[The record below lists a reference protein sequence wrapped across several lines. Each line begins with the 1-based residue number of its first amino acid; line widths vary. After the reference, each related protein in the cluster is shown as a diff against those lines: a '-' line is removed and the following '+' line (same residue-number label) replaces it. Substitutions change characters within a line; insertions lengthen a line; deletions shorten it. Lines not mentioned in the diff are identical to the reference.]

1 MSAHSILP
9 PSPETETENSTMDS
23 KLTSPNHSRSRIP
36 PHSSDEPTGKAVRSR
51 RWLGLAESVLIRRT
65 YLVTFDGLLIL
76 AAFYGAF
83 ALRLHEKET
92 LATTMASV
100 RWLPWLALIS
110 GLPVLLFSGWYQGLT
125 RYAGSHSLYGLIPR
139 AVVMVLVLLMA
150 NTLLGGTQPPRS
162 FWVLYLLLF
171 SGGAIGSRIVLRD
184 VLVSQLDRKSS
195 KQITTDKTD
204 ATLIY
209 GAGYSGMNLF
219 NAIRSDRRF
228 SIIGFLDDDT
238 QLHGRTLQNL
248 KIYNPTRLH
257 ALIKDHGLNKVLL
270 AMPSISRE
278 RKRLLV
284 DQLSHLGLEVLS
296 IPSLAQL
303 ANGQR
308 IVSDIQPVRI
318 EDLLGRE
325 PSKPDFHLLQESV
338 KGKCVLVTGAG
349 GSIGSEL
356 CRQIIA
362 LGARKL
368 LLLDLN
374 EFSLYSI
381 DKELNSLKAES
392 EIRAILGD
400 VSDANRLTLTCGEH
414 GVQTIF
420 HAAAYKHVPL
430 VEANLCAGIS
440 NNLRATKSVI
450 HAAIE
455 AGIERLTLISTDK
468 AVRPTNAMGAS
479 KRVCELLIQAAAADR
494 AGRQPVMA
502 MVRFGNVLGSSGS
515 VIPLF
520 HEQISKGGPITVTH
534 QAITRYFMT
543 IPEAVQL
550 VLQATGMAR
559 GGELFLLD
567 MGEPVRIAELARQMI
582 ELSGLR
588 VRDEQN
594 PNGDIA
600 IEFTGLRPGEKLYEE
615 LLISARDEATQH
627 PLIRKA
633 KEPNHSSSEL
643 RPMVEALEKALDRW
657 DEQATVRALCGLVP
671 EYNKDKKVQPSTDA
685 ANRNGLASDTT
696 HSASPKLSTAP

>member
-1 MSAHSILP
+1 
-9 PSPETETENSTMDS
+9 
-23 KLTSPNHSRSRIP
+23 
-36 PHSSDEPTGKAVRSR
+36 
-51 RWLGLAESVLIRRT
+51 
-65 YLVTFDGLLIL
+65 
-76 AAFYGAF
+76 
-83 ALRLHEKET
+83 
-92 LATTMASV
+92 
-100 RWLPWLALIS
+100 
-110 GLPVLLFSGWYQGLT
+110 VLLFSGWYRGLT

-139 AVVMVLVLLMA
+139 GVVMVLVLLMA
-150 NTLLGGTQPPRS
+150 NTLLGGAQPPRS
-162 FWVLYLLLF
+162 FWILYLLLF
-171 SGGAIGSRIVLRD
+171 SGGAICSRIVLRD
-184 VLVSQLDRKSS
+184 VLVSRLERNSS
-195 KQITTDKTD
+195 KRIAADKTD

-209 GAGYSGMNLF
+209 GAGHSGMNLL
-219 NAIRSDRRF
+219 NALRSDRRF
-228 SIIGFLDDDT
+228 RIIGFLDDDT

-248 KIYNPTRLH
+248 KIDSPTRLH

-270 AMPSISRE
+270 AMPSLSRE

-308 IVSDIQPVRI
+308 IVSDIQPVLI

-325 PSKPDFHLLQESV
+325 PSKPLSHLLQESV

-356 CRQIIA
+356 CRQILS

-374 EFSLYSI
+374 EYVLYRI
-381 DKELNSLKAES
+381 DKELSSQKGTS
-392 EIRAILGD
+392 EIRPILGD
-400 VSDANRLTLTCGEH
+400 ASDANRLTLICREH
-414 GVQTIF
+414 RVQTIF

-450 HAAIE
+450 QAAIE
-455 AGIERLTLISTDK
+455 ADIERLTLISTDK

-479 KRVCELLIQAAAADR
+479 KRVCELLIQAAAADL

-550 VLQATGMAR
+550 VLQATGMAQ

-588 VRDEQN
+588 VRDELN

-600 IEFTGLRPGEKLYEE
+600 IEYTGLRPGEKLYEE

-643 RPMVEALEKALDRW
+643 KPMIEALEKALDRW
-657 DEQATVRALCGLVP
+657 DEQATMMALSRLVP
-671 EYNKDKKVQPSTDA
+671 EYNKYIKVQPTTDLA
-685 ANRNGLASDTT
+685 KANALAPDTT
-696 HSASPKLSTAP
+696 HPASPKLPTAP

>member
-1 MSAHSILP
+1 M
-9 PSPETETENSTMDS
+9 
-23 KLTSPNHSRSRIP
+23 
-36 PHSSDEPTGKAVRSR
+36 
-51 RWLGLAESVLIRRT
+51 IRRT

-92 LATTMASV
+92 LATTMSSL

-110 GLPVLLFSGWYQGLT
+110 GLPVLLFSGWYRGLT

-139 AVVMVLVLLMA
+139 AVVMVLVLLMT

-171 SGGAIGSRIVLRD
+171 SGAAIGSRIVLRD

-195 KQITTDKTD
+195 NQIATDKTD

-228 SIIGFLDDDT
+228 RIIGFLDDDT

-248 KIYNPTRLH
+248 KIHSPTRLH
-257 ALIKDHGLNKVLL
+257 ALIKDYGLNKVLL
-270 AMPSISRE
+270 AMPSLSRE

-308 IVSDIQPVRI
+308 IVSDIQPVLI

-325 PSKPDFHLLQESV
+325 PSKPDSHLLQESV
-338 KGKCVLVTGAG
+338 KEKCVLVTGAG

-356 CRQIIA
+356 CRQVLA
-362 LGARKL
+362 LGAKKL

-374 EFSLYSI
+374 EYALYSI

-392 EIRAILGD
+392 EIRPILGD
-400 VSDANRLTLTCGEH
+400 ASDSKRLTLICLEH
-414 GVQTIF
+414 GVQTIY

-440 NNLRATKSVI
+440 NNLRATQSVI
-450 HAAIE
+450 HAAKQ

-479 KRVCELLIQAAAADR
+479 KRVCELLIQAAAADQ

-550 VLQATGMAR
+550 VLQATGMAK

-643 RPMVEALEKALDRW
+643 KPMVEALEKALDRW
-657 DEQATVRALCGLVP
+657 DEQATVLALSRLVP
-671 EYNKDKKVQPSTDA
+671 EYNIDKKLQPTNQA
-685 ANRNGLASDTT
+685 ANGNGLAPNAA
-696 HSASPKLSTAP
+696 HPASSNLSTSP

>member
-1 MSAHSILP
+1 M
-9 PSPETETENSTMDS
+9 ES
-23 KLTSPNHSRSRIP
+23 KLTSPNHSTPSHAGRSSETP
-36 PHSSDEPTGKAVRSR
+36 LGKTPRPR
-51 RWLGLAESVLIRRT
+51 RWPWSRLAESVMIRRT

-92 LATTMASV
+92 LATTMSSL

-110 GLPVLLFSGWYQGLT
+110 GLPVLLFSGWYRGLT

-139 AVVMVLVLLMA
+139 AVVMVLVLLMT

-171 SGGAIGSRIVLRD
+171 SGAAIGSRIVLRD

-195 KQITTDKTD
+195 NQIATDKTD

-228 SIIGFLDDDT
+228 RIIGFLDDDT

-248 KIYNPTRLH
+248 KIHSPTRLH
-257 ALIKDHGLNKVLL
+257 ALIKDYGLNKVLL
-270 AMPSISRE
+270 AMPSLSRE

-308 IVSDIQPVRI
+308 IVSDIQPVLI

-325 PSKPDFHLLQESV
+325 PSKPDSHLLQESV
-338 KGKCVLVTGAG
+338 KEKCVLVTGAG

-356 CRQIIA
+356 CRQVLA
-362 LGARKL
+362 LGAKKL

-374 EFSLYSI
+374 EYALYSI

-392 EIRAILGD
+392 EIRPILGD
-400 VSDANRLTLTCGEH
+400 ASDSKRLTLICLEH
-414 GVQTIF
+414 GVQTIY

-440 NNLRATKSVI
+440 NNLRATQSVI
-450 HAAIE
+450 HAAKQ

-479 KRVCELLIQAAAADR
+479 KRVCELLIQAAAADQ

-588 VRDEQN
+588 VKDEQN

-643 RPMVEALEKALDRW
+643 KPMVEALEKALDRW
-657 DEQATVRALCGLVP
+657 DEQATVLALSRLVP
-671 EYNKDKKVQPSTDA
+671 EYNIDKKLQPTNQA
-685 ANRNGLASDTT
+685 ANGNGLAPNAA
-696 HSASPKLSTAP
+696 HPASSNLSTSP

>member
-1 MSAHSILP
+1 M
-9 PSPETETENSTMDS
+9 
-23 KLTSPNHSRSRIP
+23 
-36 PHSSDEPTGKAVRSR
+36 
-51 RWLGLAESVLIRRT
+51 IRRT

-92 LATTMASV
+92 LATTMSSL

-110 GLPVLLFSGWYQGLT
+110 GLPVLLFSGWYRGLT

-139 AVVMVLVLLMA
+139 AVVMVLVLLMT

-171 SGGAIGSRIVLRD
+171 SGAAIGSRIVLRD

-195 KQITTDKTD
+195 NQIETDKTD

-228 SIIGFLDDDT
+228 RIIGFLDDDT

-248 KIYNPTRLH
+248 KIHSPTRLH
-257 ALIKDHGLNKVLL
+257 ALIKDYGLNKVLL
-270 AMPSISRE
+270 AMPSLSRE

-308 IVSDIQPVRI
+308 IVSDIQPVLI

-325 PSKPDFHLLQESV
+325 PSKPDSHLLQESV
-338 KGKCVLVTGAG
+338 KEKCVLVTGAG

-356 CRQIIA
+356 CRQVLA
-362 LGARKL
+362 LGAKKL

-374 EFSLYSI
+374 EYALYSI

-392 EIRAILGD
+392 EIRPILGD
-400 VSDANRLTLTCGEH
+400 ASDSKRLTLICLEH
-414 GVQTIF
+414 GVQTIY

-440 NNLRATKSVI
+440 NNLRATQSVI
-450 HAAIE
+450 HAAKQ

-479 KRVCELLIQAAAADR
+479 KRVCELLIQAAAADQ

-588 VRDEQN
+588 VKDEQN

-643 RPMVEALEKALDRW
+643 KPMVEALEKALDRW
-657 DEQATVRALCGLVP
+657 DDQATVLALSRLVP
-671 EYNKDKKVQPSTDA
+671 EYNIDKKLQPTNQA
-685 ANRNGLASDTT
+685 ANGNGLAPNAA
-696 HSASPKLSTAP
+696 HPASSNLSTSP

>member
-1 MSAHSILP
+1 M
-9 PSPETETENSTMDS
+9 ES
-23 KLTSPNHSRSRIP
+23 KLTSPNHSTPRHAGRSSET
-36 PHSSDEPTGKAVRSR
+36 PHGKTPRRR
-51 RWLGLAESVLIRRT
+51 RWLWSRLAESVMIRRT

-92 LATTMASV
+92 LATTMSSL

-110 GLPVLLFSGWYQGLT
+110 GLPVLLFSGWYRGLT

-139 AVVMVLVLLMA
+139 AVVMVLVLLMT

-171 SGGAIGSRIVLRD
+171 SGAAIGSRIVLRD

-195 KQITTDKTD
+195 NQIATDKTD

-228 SIIGFLDDDT
+228 RIIGFLDDDT

-248 KIYNPTRLH
+248 KIHSPTRLH
-257 ALIKDHGLNKVLL
+257 ALIKDYGLNKVLL
-270 AMPSISRE
+270 AMPSLSRE

-308 IVSDIQPVRI
+308 IVSDIQPVLI

-325 PSKPDFHLLQESV
+325 PSKPDSHLLQESV
-338 KGKCVLVTGAG
+338 KEKCVLVTGAG

-356 CRQIIA
+356 CRQVLA
-362 LGARKL
+362 LGAKKL

-374 EFSLYSI
+374 EYALYSI

-392 EIRAILGD
+392 EIRPILGD
-400 VSDANRLTLTCGEH
+400 ASDSKRLTLICLEH
-414 GVQTIF
+414 GVQTIY

-440 NNLRATKSVI
+440 NNLRATQSVI
-450 HAAIE
+450 HAAKQ

-479 KRVCELLIQAAAADR
+479 KRVCELLIQAAAADQ

-588 VRDEQN
+588 VKDEQN

-643 RPMVEALEKALDRW
+643 KPMVEALEKALDRW
-657 DEQATVRALCGLVP
+657 DEQATVLALSRLVP
-671 EYNKDKKVQPSTDA
+671 EYNIDKKLQPTNQA
-685 ANRNGLASDTT
+685 ANGNGLAPNAA
-696 HSASPKLSTAP
+696 HPASSNLSTSP

>member
-1 MSAHSILP
+1 M
-9 PSPETETENSTMDS
+9 
-23 KLTSPNHSRSRIP
+23 
-36 PHSSDEPTGKAVRSR
+36 
-51 RWLGLAESVLIRRT
+51 IRRT

-92 LATTMASV
+92 LTTTVASV
-100 RWLPWLALIS
+100 RWLPWLALAS
-110 GLPVLLFSGWYQGLT
+110 GLPVLLFSGWYRGLT

-139 AVVMVLVLLMA
+139 SLVMVLVLLMA
-150 NTLLGGTQPPRS
+150 NTLLGGAQPPRS

-184 VLVSQLDRKSS
+184 VLVSHLERKSS
-195 KQITTDKTD
+195 KQIDADKTD

-209 GAGYSGMNLF
+209 GAGHSGMNLF
-219 NAIRSDRRF
+219 NAIRNDRRF
-228 SIIGFLDDDT
+228 RIIGFLDDNT

-248 KIYNPTRLH
+248 KIHSPTNLN
-257 ALIKDHGLNKVLL
+257 ALIKNHALNKVLL
-270 AMPSISRE
+270 AMPSLSRQ

-308 IVSDIQPVRI
+308 IASDIQPVLI

-325 PSKPDFHLLQESV
+325 PSKPHSDLLKESV

-356 CRQIIA
+356 CRQILA
-362 LGARKL
+362 LGAIKL

-374 EFSLYSI
+374 EFALYNI
-381 DKELNSLKAES
+381 DKELSSQKAES
-392 EIRAILGD
+392 EIRPILGD
-400 VSDANRLTLTCGEH
+400 VSDANRLTLICREH

-479 KRVCELLIQAAAADR
+479 KRVCELLIQAAAADL
-494 AGRQPVMA
+494 AGRQPVFA

-567 MGEPVRIAELARQMI
+567 MGEPVRIAELAHQMI

-633 KEPNHSSSEL
+633 KEPNHSSSDL
-643 RPMVEALEKALDRW
+643 KPMVEALEKALDQW
-657 DEQATVRALCGLVP
+657 DEQATVLALSRLVP
-671 EYNKDKKVQPSTDA
+671 EYNKDKKAQPTTD
-685 ANRNGLASDTT
+685 RPTGNGLAPDAT
-696 HSASPKLSTAP
+696 HPATPKLPTAP

>member
-1 MSAHSILP
+1 
-9 PSPETETENSTMDS
+9 
-23 KLTSPNHSRSRIP
+23 
-36 PHSSDEPTGKAVRSR
+36 
-51 RWLGLAESVLIRRT
+51 VLIRRT

-92 LATTMASV
+92 LSTTVASV
-100 RWLPWLALIS
+100 PWLPWLALVS
-110 GLPVLLFSGWYQGLT
+110 GLPVLLFSGWYRGLT

-139 AVVMVLVLLMA
+139 GVVMVLVLLMA
-150 NTLLGGTQPPRS
+150 NTLLGGAQPPRS
-162 FWVLYLLLF
+162 FWILYLLLF
-171 SGGAIGSRIVLRD
+171 SGGAICSRIVLRD
-184 VLVSQLDRKSS
+184 VLVSRLERNSS
-195 KQITTDKTD
+195 KRIAADKTD

-209 GAGYSGMNLF
+209 GAGHSGMNLL
-219 NAIRSDRRF
+219 NALRSDRRF
-228 SIIGFLDDDT
+228 RIIGFLDDDT

-248 KIYNPTRLH
+248 KIDSPTRLH

-270 AMPSISRE
+270 AMPSLSRE

-308 IVSDIQPVRI
+308 IVSDIQPVLI

-325 PSKPDFHLLQESV
+325 PSKPLSHLLQESV

-356 CRQIIA
+356 CRQILS

-374 EFSLYSI
+374 EYVLYRI
-381 DKELNSLKAES
+381 DKELSSQKGTS
-392 EIRAILGD
+392 EIRPILGD
-400 VSDANRLTLTCGEH
+400 ASDANRLTLICREH
-414 GVQTIF
+414 RVQTIF

-450 HAAIE
+450 QAAIE
-455 AGIERLTLISTDK
+455 ADIERLTLISTDK

-479 KRVCELLIQAAAADR
+479 KRVCELLIQAAAADL

-550 VLQATGMAR
+550 VLQATGMAQ

-588 VRDEQN
+588 VRDELN

-600 IEFTGLRPGEKLYEE
+600 IEYTGLRPGEKLYEE

-643 RPMVEALEKALDRW
+643 KPMIEALEKALDRW
-657 DEQATVRALCGLVP
+657 DEQATMMALSRLVP
-671 EYNKDKKVQPSTDA
+671 EYNKYIKVQPTTDLA
-685 ANRNGLASDTT
+685 KANALAPDTT
-696 HSASPKLSTAP
+696 HPASPKLPTAP